1 MIDIRLSRSD
11 NGLVRLT
18 LGRLTS
24 NLALIVVN
32 VVKVSV
38 DCFHTISI
46 TNPHRWAQILA
57 DRTAPSY
64 SDSAYLTMTNN
75 KYLRSAIVLTIAN
88 SLIILVG
95 VLVMPTLLL
104 ATVWALGALVLH
116 FVSLVACARWEL
128 MAEFGPK
135 KIDKARRFESRQL
148 MKVK

>member
-1 MIDIRLSRSD
+1 
-11 NGLVRLT
+11 
-18 LGRLTS
+18 
-24 NLALIVVN
+24 
-32 VVKVSV
+32 
-38 DCFHTISI
+38 
-46 TNPHRWAQILA
+46 
-57 DRTAPSY
+57 
-64 SDSAYLTMTNN
+64 MTNN
-75 KYLRSAIVLTIAN
+75 RYLRSAIVLTVAN

-135 KIDKARRFESRQL
+135 KIDNARRFESRQL